1 MNPNPQR
8 EINVI
13 QTKLVT
19 PTKNISKNVSS
30 RDVNKTKGSID
41 TNSNVYSSLEN
52 YEQSGQQTT

>member
-8 EINVI
+8 KINVI